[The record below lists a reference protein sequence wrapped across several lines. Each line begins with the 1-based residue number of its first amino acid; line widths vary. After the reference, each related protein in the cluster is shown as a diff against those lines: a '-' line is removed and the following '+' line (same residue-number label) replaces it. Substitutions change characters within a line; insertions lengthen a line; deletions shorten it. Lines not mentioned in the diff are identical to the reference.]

1 MTPAN
6 PLLALPAATADL
18 VRVELALRDAVKT
31 SDDLL
36 SEMASHLILAGGKRL
51 RPLMALVGARAGGRD
66 VTADVIQGGVAVEL
80 VHLGSLYHDDV
91 IDEADMRRTVPS
103 VNARWGN
110 LRAILSGDFLLARAS
125 ELAAALG
132 AEVAGLLGATIA
144 RLCEGEVSQLR
155 WAFNPDRPIT
165 EYLRA
170 IDGKTASLFAA
181 SCRIGGLVASLPADA
196 VDALTVY
203 GRAFGMVFQIVDDL
217 LDVTASEAQ
226 LGKPSG
232 HDLVEGV
239 YNLPVIE
246 ALSCGGPAADELRDL
261 LGRPI
266 DGAELEKALGM
277 IRSGPGVAAAERAAR
292 RYADQATE
300 AARRCGSGET
310 VEAMAAAGH
319 ALIDALRF

>member
-1 MTPAN
+1 MSDDVA
-6 PLLALPAATADL
+6 
-18 VRVELALRDAVKT
+18 RVELALRDAVRT
-31 SDDLL
+31 PDDLL

-51 RPLMALVGARAGGRD
+51 RPLMALVGARAGGRE
-66 VTADVIQGGVAVEL
+66 VTAHVIQGGVAVEL

-144 RLCEGEVSQLR
+144 RLCEGEIGQLR
-155 WAFNPDRPIT
+155 WAYNPDRPVG
-165 EYLRA
+165 EYMMA

-181 SCRIGGLVASLPADA
+181 SCRIGGLVADLPRETI
-196 VDALTVY
+196 DALTAY
-203 GRAFGMVFQIVDDL
+203 GRAFGMVFQVVDDL

-226 LGKPSG
+226 LGKPAG

-246 ALSCGGPAADELRDL
+246 TLAAGGPAADELRDL
-261 LGRPI
+261 LGHPI
-266 DGAELEKALGM
+266 EGAELDKALGI
-277 IRSGPGVAAAERAAR
+277 IRSGPGVIAAERTAR
-292 RYADQATE
+292 RYADEARN
-300 AARRCGSGET
+300 AARCCGKGDT

-319 ALIDALRF
+319 ALIDSLTT